1 MCEGLGFGTERGK
14 VGKVHGLSQFDLNK
28 MTYLFLEGSERLMK
42 MGIEILIDTLTN
54 FEDN

>member
-1 MCEGLGFGTERGK
+1 MACA
-14 VGKVHGLSQFDLNK
+14 QYDLNI

-54 FEDN
+54 FEDNSEAVCHL